1 MEVTL
6 ASGGGDELPA
16 EGLVRLRWFA
26 ALIRARADVAD
37 RAPDEREARLRRPVR
52 VVHARL
58 PTVVVGLVGD
68 VEDQEPAHGRLAR
81 SHLERLPVERRLH
94 PFGDGLRRRRLA
106 PTVVAL
112 L

>member
-68 VEDQEPAHGRLAR
+68 VEDQEPAHIRLAGR
-81 SHLERLPVERRLH
+81 HEQGLAVVRRLYALRH
-94 PFGDGLRRRRLA
+94 RLRRCGLA
-106 PTVVAL
+106 AAVEV
-112 L
+112 